1 MGAGNRDL
9 THPVLA
15 FPAVAGMAYPT
26 LDAQGLIHVVTGTA
40 DVAALPLRDRQAVR
54 VLMTTRDGV
63 RLT

>member
-1 MGAGNRDL
+1 
-9 THPVLA
+9 
-15 FPAVAGMAYPT
+15 MAYPT